1 MEMLYFGPEKVFE
14 IRKFSHMQLNKA
26 CHLMSARDVRFTSM
40 LDGRCPDIKDTK
52 GRAKAVKSRGHNRY
66 ARHIQR
72 SSKRRERRQAKQE
85 LASMALA

>member
-1 MEMLYFGPEKVFE
+1 MKMPFIGPEKIEF
-14 IRKFSHMQLNKA
+14 RKTTNMELNK
-26 CHLMSARDVRFTSM
+26 LLGTMSARDVRFASM

-52 GRAKAVKSRGHNRY
+52 GRAKVVKSRGHNRY